1 MNNTMLMHYGIKGMK
16 WGVRR
21 NRDVESKPRTAQKQS
36 IPEHE
41 DYKRAHTKKS
51 VKSMSDAELR
61 SRINRIQME
70 QQYANLSKATIS
82 NGRSAVGKI
91 VKTAGT
97 VAGITSTV
105 LTLYSNANKISK
117 IMEEINPG
125 IKKNAAGVAASAIIK
140 GSKIVR

>member
-1 MNNTMLMHYGIKGMK
+1 
-16 WGVRR
+16 
-21 NRDVESKPRTAQKQS
+21 
-36 IPEHE
+36 
-41 DYKRAHTKKS
+41 
-51 VKSMSDAELR
+51 
-61 SRINRIQME
+61 ME